1 MREFNYT
8 KHEDMTVLSA
18 RFDEF
23 EYKKHSHEEYAIGVT
38 LTGIQQYRLND
49 ELCRSKS
56 GGIMLFHPEQIH
68 DGCSGD
74 KTDLE
79 YVMAYIPRKLFEE
92 VSGKKDVVRFS
103 SPIVYDRKL
112 ALDIINLTRSIESG
126 HGDLLTAELIMSV
139 INRAANAEESMRMP
153 RNYTA
158 VRRAVE
164 MMNDNLDT
172 PLKLDEI
179 CSEVQLSKF
188 HFIRQFKDIKGLSP
202 YQYFLNRR
210 TEHAKRLLDE
220 NDDIYTVM
228 LKCGFYDLSHL
239 NRQFKSVYG
248 LTANA
253 YSHLVRKS
261 R

>member
-8 KHEDMTVLSA
+8 KHDDMTVLSA

-38 LTGIQQYRLND
+38 LTGIQKYRLEG
-49 ELCRSKS
+49 ELCHSKP
-56 GGIMLFHPEQIH
+56 GGVMLFEPEQIH

-79 YVMAYIPRKLFEE
+79 YVMAYIPRELFENI
-92 VSGKKDVVRFS
+92 SGKKDVVRFS

-112 ALDIINLTRSIESG
+112 AYDIINLARSIENG
-126 HGDLLTAELIMSV
+126 NDELLTNELIMDV
-139 INRAANAEESMRMP
+139 ISRTANADEQMRMP

-158 VRRAVE
+158 VRKAVE
-164 MMNDNLDT
+164 MMHDNFES
-172 PLKLDEI
+172 PLKLNEI
-179 CSEVQLSKF
+179 CTEIQLSKF
-188 HFIRQFKDIKGLSP
+188 HFIRQFKAIKGISP
-202 YQYFLNRR
+202 YQYFLNLR
-210 TEHAKRLLDE
+210 TESAKKLLE
-220 NDDIYTVM
+220 HGEELYTVM

-248 LTANA
+248 LTANS
-253 YSHLVRKS
+253 YSKLINNKT
-261 R
+261 